1 MSDDFDLDEDDL
13 FNDPASLA
21 AIEQAV
27 ATAERNAKPPQRQ
40 ESARAGN
47 GAVGNGVQVNG
58 VAAGNR
64 YHHAVA
70 PSSSALRGRG
80 GECLHS
86 IFRLRRV
93 AWSAD

>member
-40 ESARAGN
+40 ESGRAGN
-47 GAVGNGVQVNG
+47 GVGGSAAQVNG
-58 VAAGNR
+58 VVGNR

-70 PSSSALRGRG
+70 PSASALRGRG
-80 GECLHS
+80 GEFSVHLGS
-86 IFRLRRV
+86 TLDVPLIMAR
-93 AWSAD
+93 

>member
-40 ESARAGN
+40 ESGRAGN
-47 GAVGNGVQVNG
+47 GAGNTAQPNGV
-58 VAAGNR
+58 AGNR

-70 PSSSALRGRG
+70 PSASALRGRG
-80 GECLHS
+80 GEFWVNLGS
-86 IFRLRRV
+86 SLDILLILAR
-93 AWSAD
+93 

>member
-27 ATAERNAKPPQRQ
+27 ATAERNAKPPAQRQ

-47 GAVGNGVQVNG
+47 GAVGNGVV
-58 VAAGNR
+58 GNR
-64 YHHAVA
+64 YHHAIA

-80 GECLHS
+80 GECFVVFVVE
-86 IFRLRRV
+86 FRRAMLIKII
-93 AWSAD
+93 